1 MRTTTRMAGLLV
13 MIAAAS
19 AGAAMP
25 AGAATGGATSVVN
38 GTIAAVSGGSVTVTA
53 SDGSQTTA
61 KIEPDTLIVS
71 RAPAT
76 LETIKSGDALAVTA
90 KPEANGALTAV
101 SINIFSP
108 ALWARV
114 RKKGQWTMETGNIM
128 TNALVE
134 QVVERVKG
142 RTLYMKLDQGTRT
155 ISVPS
160 GTEIDRL
167 AIVGLSALKPGLHVR
182 VREMADPDGTTKASD
197 IVFDQ

>member
-25 AGAATGGATSVVN
+25 AGAATAGATSVVN

-76 LETIKSGDALAVTA
+76 LEIIKSGDALAVTA

-114 RKKGQWTMETGNIM
+114 RKGQWTMETGNIM

-182 VREMADPDGTTKASD
+182 VREMADPDGTTKASN

>member
-25 AGAATGGATSVVN
+25 AGAATAGATSVVN

-76 LETIKSGDALAVTA
+76 LENIKSGDALAVTA

-114 RKKGQWTMETGNIM
+114 RKGQWTMETGNIM

-182 VREMADPDGTTKASD
+182 VREMADPDGTTKASN